1 MAPDTCVR
9 AASGRGV
16 AAPRKRRT
24 EDRETAVVGPGLT
37 RSTAIAGGAI
47 GGAAGLGGGDA
58 WHVLVGLILGVLG
71 ALVAVA
77 DVRERRIPD
86 RLLTA
91 GAAAAVVVV
100 IAVELVDGRR
110 PAFDMLLGAAI
121 ASLPLLVVHLV
132 TPTGLGFGDV
142 KLAAVAGGLL
152 GIVAVGSG
160 GLAVAAA
167 CVLALV
173 GAAVRM
179 WPRQSIPFGAC
190 LAVSAVASLAL
201 VGWM

>member
-1 MAPDTCVR
+1 MV
-9 AASGRGV
+9 
-16 AAPRKRRT
+16 
-24 EDRETAVVGPGLT
+24 L
-37 RSTAIAGGAI
+37 STI
-47 GGAAGLGGGDA
+47 
-58 WHVLVGLILGVLG
+58 
-71 ALVAVA
+71 
-77 DVRERRIPD
+77 
-86 RLLTA
+86 
-91 GAAAAVVVV
+91 VVV
-100 IAVELVDGRR
+100 IAIELVDGRR
-110 PAFDMLLGAAI
+110 PAFDMLLGATI

-142 KLAAVAGGLL
+142 KHAAVAGGLL

-173 GAAVRM
+173 GVAARM

-201 VGWM
+201 VGWT